1 MEIDERNTKTLTLR
15 DGPLEKLWG
24 GGGNFRAAGIFFHLI
39 FPCAIFFL
47 PSAHPA
53 PISFLMVLPL
63 SYAVYK
69 LVSAFFDNDNVL
81 TGPLL
86 SDCLVLAYSYNLPFS
101 DAE

>member
-1 MEIDERNTKTLTLR
+1 MQEFFSFNVPLR
-15 DGPLEKLWG
+15 D
-24 GGGNFRAAGIFFHLI
+24 FFH
-39 FPCAIFFL
+39 AL
-47 PSAHPA
+47 PPPPA

-86 SDCLVLAYSYNLPFS
+86 SDCLVLTYSYNLPFY
-101 DAE
+101 DAERLRKLS